1 MRKTFPILWV
11 ILLIFFGWESGSW
24 SAPLRHDFVS
34 TENAEI
40 TGQPVQSTLRLPRA
54 CARGMLRVDPE
65 RGLSTVEGSNED
77 HEDFEKQLRSLLKDL
92 EKLEKEAKDK
102 MTKEILPYLR
112 QEIERIKKWLK
123 EFRLEKEKEEPP
135 ERRRI

>member
-1 MRKTFPILWV
+1 MRKAFPILWL
-11 ILLIFFGWESGSW
+11 ILLVFIGSENLSW
-24 SAPLRHDFVS
+24 SATLRHDFVS

-40 TGQPVQSTLRLPRA
+40 TAQPVQSKDL
-54 CARGMLRVDPE
+54 
-65 RGLSTVEGSNED
+65 

-112 QEIERIKKWLK
+112 EEIEKIKKWLK
-123 EFRLEKEKEEPP
+123 EFRLEREKEDPP
-135 ERRRI
+135 ERIRI

>member
-1 MRKTFPILWV
+1 MRTTFPILWV
-11 ILLIFFGWESGSW
+11 ILLVFFGSQSVSW
-24 SAPLRHDFVS
+24 SATLRHDFVS

-40 TGQPVQSTLRLPRA
+40 AGQPVQSK
-54 CARGMLRVDPE
+54 
-65 RGLSTVEGSNED
+65 ED

-112 QEIERIKKWLK
+112 EEIERIKKWLK
-123 EFRLEKEKEEPP
+123 EFRWEKEKEDPP
-135 ERRRI
+135 ERIRI

>member
-1 MRKTFPILWV
+1 MKKAFLILWV
-11 ILLIFFGWESGSW
+11 ILFILFASEGFSW
-24 SAPLRHDFVS
+24 SATFGLDSLCTV
-34 TENAEI
+34 EAEI
-40 TGQPVQSTLRLPRA
+40 IGQPVQSKDL
-54 CARGMLRVDPE
+54 
-65 RGLSTVEGSNED
+65 

-92 EKLEKEAKDK
+92 EKLEKEAKEK

-123 EFRLEKEKEEPP
+123 EFRLEKEKDDPP